1 MDNSWFC
8 KHFFKTPFWSYY
20 LLTEHKNIATINYL
34 SKHHKNEKNIIIKLD
49 IPEDIFGHQICLRK
63 ECWKLQ
69 RKKKKKS
76 KQICKNW
83 IFCKQTAD
91 IGCWK
96 MFVYNYYYN
105 KMFCFVHWA
114 LSSSQIIRKL
124 KKILSLFWN
133 MLENEKKY
141 NEKKIQMIR
150 LLLYYID
157 EEFLHSVWN
166 T

>member
-1 MDNSWFC
+1 M
-8 KHFFKTPFWSYY
+8 
-20 LLTEHKNIATINYL
+20 
-34 SKHHKNEKNIIIKLD
+34 D

-133 MLENEKKY
+133 MLEENEKKNTMKKKY
-141 NEKKIQMIR
+141 RWSDYYYTILMKNFCILSEIHKIIASLKKICMIFF
-150 LLLYYID
+150 LYI
-157 EEFLHSVWN
+157 
-166 T
+166 